1 MINNQFQD
9 MTIDTSKKSF
19 INISIEGIKNL
30 EEFQLSK
37 EKLAQ
42 FISISNLEIQSFKN
56 NIITY
61 KVDLM
66 GDKKTLI
73 ANIKSS
79 SFFEILNDKDKDKLS
94 LIFIK

>member
-1 MINNQFQD
+1 
-9 MTIDTSKKSF
+9 
-19 INISIEGIKNL
+19 
-30 EEFQLSK
+30 
-37 EKLAQ
+37 
-42 FISISNLEIQSFKN
+42 
-56 NIITY
+56 
-61 KVDLM
+61 M